1 MYMKTIV
8 LMGFMGAGK
17 STIGKSLAKAM
28 NCEFIDT
35 DAYIEKEQGRKISE
49 IFEKDGEVVFRDM
62 ETDLLK
68 RLQERTDGFVLSLGG
83 GMPVREENRKL
94 LRNLGCVIYL
104 KTSKEEII
112 RRVSGDRNR
121 PLLQGGALEDKVTA
135 LMNAR
140 EAIYMETAHEEV
152 VTDGKSV
159 GELVVEIQKFA

>member
-1 MYMKTIV
+1 M
-8 LMGFMGAGK
+8 
-17 STIGKSLAKAM
+17 
-28 NCEFIDT
+28 D
-35 DAYIEKEQGRKISE
+35 
-49 IFEKDGEVVFRDM
+49 
-62 ETDLLK
+62 TDLLK

-140 EAIYMETAHEEV
+140 EAIYIETAHEEV

>member
-1 MYMKTIV
+1 MKTIV

-17 STIGKSLAKAM
+17 STIGKSLAKTM

-121 PLLQGGALEDKVTA
+121 PLLQGEALEDKVTA

>member
-1 MYMKTIV
+1 MQNEQSATDSTLRDEDKSDNPTNPNGNVPDTSVDKGTTI
-8 LMGFMGAGK
+8 
-17 STIGKSLAKAM
+17 
-28 NCEFIDT
+28 
-35 DAYIEKEQGRKISE
+35 
-49 IFEKDGEVVFRDM
+49 
-62 ETDLLK
+62 
-68 RLQERTDGFVLSLGG
+68 
-83 GMPVREENRKL
+83 
-94 LRNLGCVIYL
+94 L